1 MSKEGLRK
9 SLTWK
14 DLRELI
20 KLSTKRKYNRV
31 LNIDFLFT
39 NIKENYNEL
48 NDDTVF
54 IASPLMVHEHKEGKK
69 CEPHMRISVWVPGLN
84 QIVLDCDMDLWRSYE
99 TLADATESLVELFQ
113 HKEVH

>member
-1 MSKEGLRK
+1 MSKESLRK

-39 NIKENYNEL
+39 NIKENYNL
-48 NDDTVF
+48 TSDDDN
-54 IASPLMVHEHKEGKK
+54 INAD
-69 CEPHMRISVWVPGLN
+69 ISTG
-84 QIVLDCDMDLWRSYE
+84 ISSE
-99 TLADATESLVELFQ
+99 EFKS
-113 HKEVH
+113 